1 MAEADQ
7 KEAVV
12 DLTATAVLKKGN
24 TAVITGASSGIGRAA
39 AVYCASLGM
48 NVWMVDIDEEELKT
62 AKELV
67 ASKAAD
73 KEQKI
78 EARKVDV
85 SSADQIEALSKEVFA
100 DGGRCNFLM
109 NNAGTGA
116 GGGAMTDLKK
126 LQFVINVNTYGPI
139 NGCLSFVPKMEAAGE
154 AAIIVNTGSKQG
166 ITMPPGNLSYNV
178 SKAALKAYTEG
189 LEFEL
194 GKKRR
199 ESNGKLKAALL
210 VPGWVN
216 TSIMLKEKRAQAIA
230 QGKGDEFDPKS
241 VYFSEEN
248 PKAGAWMPSQVI
260 EYMVKMLNDDKFY
273 IICPD
278 NDVTVELDNLRCT
291 WTMQDIT
298 LNRPPLSRWHPDYK
312 EAFAKYLEENK
323 SAK

>member
-12 DLTATAVLKKGN
+12 DLTATAILKKGN

-39 AVYCASLGM
+39 AVYCASQGM
-48 NVWMVDIDEEELKT
+48 NVWMVDIDEKELKT
-62 AKELV
+62 AQEMV

-78 EARKVDV
+78 ESRKVDV

-100 DGGRCNFLM
+100 DGGRCHFLM

-189 LEFEL
+189 LEYEL

-199 ESNGKLKAALL
+199 ESKGMLKAALL

-216 TSIMLKEKRAQAIA
+216 TSIMLKEKRKQAIE

-248 PKAGAWMPSQVI
+248 PKAGAWMPNQVI
-260 EYMVKMLNDDKFY
+260 EYMVKMLNEDKFY

-278 NDVTVELDNLRCT
+278 NDVTVEVDNLRCT

-312 EAFAKYLEENK
+312 DAFAKYLEENK